1 MIITLCSLIV
11 IQWLAVW
18 RLNRY
23 ATRLKQR
30 CLNAEQ
36 ERRRCLAYIDRLREL
51 AHDPNRNAI
60 GGWLC
65 LCAVEREIA
74 SEETRLNV
82 WQAMDALKA
91 IIRITYDDYP
101 VALQERFRN
110 FALLRQ
116 GCSEAG
122 LCMHGGDREE
132 ER

>member
-1 MIITLCSLIV
+1 MIIILCSLIV

-18 RLNRY
+18 RLNH
-23 ATRLKQR
+23 TVSRLKLR
-30 CLNAEQ
+30 CQDAEQ
-36 ERRRCLAYIDRLREL
+36 ERRRCLSYIGRLRDL

-74 SEETRLNV
+74 SEEIRLNV

-101 VALQERFRN
+101 VALQERFRH
-110 FALLRQ
+110 FALLQRK
-116 GCSEAG
+116 CNVME
-122 LCMHGGDREE
+122 LRPHGPGNEE